1 MYTLQDNCPNVVGD
15 VFLLIQYRS
24 HFYDGQTFL
33 GVISYSF
40 SSFFYDISFVSS
52 LVFSV
57 VELFCCMERKI
68 CIARKSFCC
77 FASACLVSFDFDG
90 YHFYFL

>member
-52 LVFSV
+52 L
-57 VELFCCMERKI
+57 
-68 CIARKSFCC
+68 
-77 FASACLVSFDFDG
+77 
-90 YHFYFL
+90 